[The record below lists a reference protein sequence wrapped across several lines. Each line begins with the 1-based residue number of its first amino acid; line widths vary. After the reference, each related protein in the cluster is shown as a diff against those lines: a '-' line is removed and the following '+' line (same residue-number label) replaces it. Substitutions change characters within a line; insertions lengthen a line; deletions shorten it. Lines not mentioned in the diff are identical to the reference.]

1 MKSDKQ
7 KLSKLI
13 EEAVDKGATT
23 AEEITRSVAELPIS
37 ILESLGFGEKPS
49 QEVRQIQDTTIGAIY
64 DMVRDINHNIADLAD
79 DIIKKANAA
88 AEDLQEKAEKKSD

>member
-23 AEEITRSVAELPIS
+23 AEEITRSIAELPIS

-79 DIIKKANAA
+79 DVIKKANAA
-88 AEDLQEKAEKKSD
+88 AEDLKEKAEKKSD